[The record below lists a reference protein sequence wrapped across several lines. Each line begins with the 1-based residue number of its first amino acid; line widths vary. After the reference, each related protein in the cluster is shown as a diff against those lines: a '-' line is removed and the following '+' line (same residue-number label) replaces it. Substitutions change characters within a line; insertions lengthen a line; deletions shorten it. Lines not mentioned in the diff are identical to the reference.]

1 MTTALSP
8 ERRKTLEAFYR
19 GATLKDAKQIRSA
32 LTDDFTFDGPIGA
45 HDNPESFVQSLL
57 NFDGSVTQSKMIAEG
72 DSLVHTYVLDTGA
85 RIPMC
90 DVIEFRGDKLVSI
103 VLYAD
108 SRLFNPDT
116 AH

>member
-8 ERRKTLEAFYR
+8 ERLKTLETFYQ
-19 GATLKDAKQIRSA
+19 GATIKDAEQIRSA
-32 LTDDFTFDGPIGA
+32 LTDDFTFDGPIGT
-45 HDNPESFVQSLL
+45 HDNPETFVQSLL

-72 DSLVHTYVLDTGA
+72 DSLVHTYVLDVGA
-85 RIPMC
+85 KIPMC
-90 DVIEFRGDKLVSI
+90 DVIEFRGDKLASM

-108 SRLFNPDT
+108 SKLFDPNT